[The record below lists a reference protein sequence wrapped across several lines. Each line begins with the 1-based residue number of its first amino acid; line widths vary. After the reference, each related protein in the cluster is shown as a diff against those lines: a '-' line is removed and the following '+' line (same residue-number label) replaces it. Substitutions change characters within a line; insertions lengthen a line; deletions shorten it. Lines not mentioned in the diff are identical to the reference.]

1 MCLFGCKGEVGR
13 MGGEITYSWNKD
25 SDIGGSGQFNLR
37 FDPSLID
44 PPLLLTGSTGS
55 SQMRKYR
62 CGGRM
67 FDLPK
72 SKVTRAGMLSK
83 RNHCVT
89 TSVIHILF
97 RSYIGPII

>member
-1 MCLFGCKGEVGR
+1 MCLFGWKDARMGR

-55 SQMRKYR
+55 SGVVGSISRSQTSPMGKE
-62 CGGRM
+62 GREKGQGIALT
-67 FDLPK
+67 FVNQLLRDGFQFWL
-72 SKVTRAGMLSK
+72 G
-83 RNHCVT
+83 
-89 TSVIHILF
+89 
-97 RSYIGPII
+97 